1 MEDDNIFDINKVLQN
16 SFISVKDA
24 SKEKDIEIIFEMCTT
39 LPRKLRGDAKVLE
52 ELLTNI
58 FTFILKDTKKPEI
71 VLSLDA
77 PSDFLYEESVSF
89 KIRDIGIDKEKI
101 LAFLEEEINMPLGV
115 LDGKIVHDQND
126 IHLSMPFIISEL
138 GFRRHY
144 RLPSRDML
152 QKKVLLIIESE
163 NVTESIMKMFKYFPY
178 DVDIGFKSFEETST
192 ALMQYDV
199 VLIEENLVTDTFVS
213 MLQEVKKEKD
223 LKDVLLVDTY
233 KEKCKSFCSYLEK
246 PVTQESIF
254 ELIISLFETEHMLK
268 ELASESN
275 MQGLLEQNE
284 SSSLSNVIAKNKSK
298 QLDVLNTQLGMKNT
312 QKLGVEY
319 RDELEKFVEM
329 FDESD
334 LYFRKIVNEKANH
347 KIKEFCKD
355 LEKQSKIIG
364 AESMQKFADIV
375 SLIFVYDK
383 LDMLPIYPGRF
394 YLELDK
400 LIVSIKRYLYV

>member
-1 MEDDNIFDINKVLQN
+1 LEDDNIFDINKVLQN
-16 SFISVKDA
+16 SFIFVKDA
-24 SKEKDIEIIFEMCTT
+24 SKEKDIEIIFEMCPT

-52 ELLTNI
+52 KLLTNI
-58 FTFILKDTKKPEI
+58 LTFVIKYTKKSEI

-89 KIRDIGIDKEKI
+89 KMRDIGIDKEKT
-101 LAFLEEEINMPLGV
+101 LAFLEEETNTPLGV